1 MDVRQIIDKIDDFQL
16 FVPAFQREYVWKR
29 PDVKALF
36 ASPHQP
42 VSDGDACS
50 ASAAAS
56 TTDRYVHLDDATVS
70 QAQERVAVAI
80 QRRLVV
86 GYDTIT
92 ATTD

>member
-36 ASPHQP
+36 ASLINRYPTGTPARHRR
-42 VSDGDACS
+42 
-50 ASAAAS
+50 AS